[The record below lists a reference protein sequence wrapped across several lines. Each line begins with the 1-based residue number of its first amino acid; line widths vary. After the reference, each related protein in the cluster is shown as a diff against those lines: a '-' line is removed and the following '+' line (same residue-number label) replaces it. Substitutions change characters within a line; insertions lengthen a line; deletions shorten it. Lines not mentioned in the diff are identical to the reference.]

1 MKITIGG
8 EDYTKHIAL
17 PVSLQRTLNDQLD
30 TAMLTLVHMRERLP
44 FKPFTEVTYEVDGV
58 VTTFLLAIDNVREIF
73 GRKRYNHELTL
84 IEETKISE
92 RILMEAKAF
101 TQPLV
106 KNYGDRNT
114 LASYYEKNSS
124 GSTADWIHSPGE
136 TVWIGVCGAGYYS
149 PLKMSENKT
158 IPIYPQPALVTSES
172 VYIDTTFGS
181 YKVFFQ
187 NDKSIDPV
195 VIEYAGGEGSGADA
209 VHGTRTEEDQKWW
222 NTPHDLD
229 VSEYGS
235 GVYSI
240 VYSRV
245 YSSAINSD
253 GGFLEVNIE
262 IVDTSKAEKPPH
274 TIDDIIAKL
283 LDVAEPL
290 REGLD
295 EPRFHVAYT
304 DEQFDT
310 VRTQKAP
317 PQLIFSGGRSLWENL
332 RQIGSVIHAIPR
344 IDGSRISFDELGS
357 TRYADMSK
365 GRLFGFSDSY
375 NASDYAAAL
384 EANVSNLINS
394 EDISEGA
401 VTEPFSGGYRSLRA
415 ASETVRIKDDTGIIH
430 TAFPIEKVVSLK
442 FRYALKDG
450 TVISGDIT
458 PYVFERAEY
467 DLLSSYS
474 GGYPSSKIYAL
485 EYGQGSPN
493 IQGLWYRADDS
504 GSDIVDSLFKR
515 PAIVNIMAA
524 SAGVNALSISDNYP
538 DMCFEVTYL
547 TVVSARVRQ
556 HRTSYDGKDELVMAY
571 NQSANRL
578 SSRSFGEAI
587 RGQIAMMGTTSTSV
601 LYLFKRY
608 SDVPHA
614 GLLYDDDNY
623 ISSVTTRV
631 YRDFCVSQIDLST
644 GYNEI
649 GAYSEMNNA
658 IRQYEIPGAE
668 ERFTVIEEFC
678 VVGDVGD
685 DDPNTAATFAFK
697 RAMARMLEGDAQRA
711 SKQISLASVSTYDE
725 DGSAIAE
732 GLLLPVVSYSLGTAI
747 YFGFRFAD
755 NYSAGQSSED
765 PPIASAK
772 YRLQKDAPYG
782 DKYYAEASKLNFSLY
797 AEPSMTD
804 ASLPFSAHDLPEMS
818 EGISLGT
825 EMVSLGAHPLIWHK
839 DSADAGNVSYQLH
852 FVSDSDFII
861 GSGLARSCP
870 YIRGTTD
877 DTRARF
883 YFFDHRIN
891 QLTGT
896 IKTADA
902 VAESDFDMIIS
913 ENVPIEVIVSS
924 VPTVPFKSWAFIR
937 GDEFLFGKNES
948 KIEESIYFKF
958 KRKRR

>member
-1 MKITIGG
+1 MRITIDGV
-8 EDYTKHIAL
+8 DYTKYLSL

-30 TAMLTLVHMRERLP
+30 TAMLTLVYMREKLP
-44 FKPFTEVTYEVDGV
+44 FRPFTEVSYEVDDV
-58 VTTFLLAIDNVREIF
+58 VTSYVLAIDNVREIF

-106 KNYGDRNT
+106 RDYTDGQSLAVYTLFNLNT
-114 LASYYEKNSS
+114 NQAEKNGVLPEGSIYSPIKTSVSFDILLNGVEYSFGSDVYWILFKGATVDSS
-124 GSTADWIHSPGE
+124 GSVFVVYKDGGYITVSYAISYGSPEE
-136 TVWIGVCGAGYYS
+136 TVYTGNAKDINMTGAI
-149 PLKMSENKT
+149 T
-158 IPIYPQPALVTSES
+158 IPATREGCYVIRIYSGGNS
-172 VYIDTTFGS
+172 VSMWEI
-181 YKVFFQ
+181 
-187 NDKSIDPV
+187 PV
-195 VIEYAGGEGSGADA
+195 YVVNEPIS
-209 VHGTRTEEDQKWW
+209 K
-222 NTPHDLD
+222 TP
-229 VSEYGS
+229 Y
-235 GVYSI
+235 
-240 VYSRV
+240 
-245 YSSAINSD
+245 
-253 GGFLEVNIE
+253 
-262 IVDTSKAEKPPH
+262 
-274 TIDDIIAKL
+274 TIDDVLSRL
-283 LDVAEPL
+283 LDVAEPI

-365 GRLFGFSDSY
+365 GRCFGFSDSY

-401 VTEPFSGGYRSLRA
+401 VTDPFPGGYRSLRT
-415 ASETVRIKDDTGIIH
+415 ASETVRIKDETGIIH

-442 FRYALKDG
+442 FRYALKNG

-458 PYVFERAEY
+458 PYVFESAEY

-474 GGYPSSKIYAL
+474 GGYPTSKVYAIH
-485 EYGQGSPN
+485 YAQGSPN

-504 GSDIVDSLFKR
+504 GSDIVDALFKR

-524 SAGVNALSISDNYP
+524 VAGKDALSVSDNYP

-578 SSRSFGEAI
+578 SSRAFGEAI

-614 GLLYDDDNY
+614 GLLYDDENY

-631 YRDFCVSQIDLST
+631 YRDFCISQIDLST
-644 GYNEI
+644 GYNEL
-649 GAYSEMNNA
+649 GAYAEMNNA

-678 VVGDVGD
+678 VIGDVGD
-685 DDPNTAATFAFK
+685 DDPNTAANFSFK
-697 RAMARMLEGDAQRA
+697 RAMMRMLEGDEQRSA
-711 SKQISLASVSTYDE
+711 KQITLASVSTYDD
-725 DGSAIAE
+725 DGSAIAKD
-732 GLLLPVVSYSLGTAI
+732 LLLPVVSYSLGNAL
-747 YFGFRFAD
+747 YFGFRFTD
-755 NYSAGQSSED
+755 NYSAGQSSEA
-765 PPIASAK
+765 PPLNTAK

-782 DKYYAEASKLNFSLY
+782 DKYYAEARTLGFSLWTG
-797 AEPSMTD
+797 ATMSE
-804 ASLPFSAHDLPEMS
+804 SAIPTAAHELPERS
-818 EGISLGT
+818 SGIQLGT
-825 EMVSLGAHPLIWHK
+825 EMVSLGDHPLIWHK

-852 FVSDSDFII
+852 FVSDDGFII

-870 YIRGTTD
+870 YIRGMSD
-877 DTRARF
+877 GVRGKF
-883 YFFDHRIN
+883 FFFDRRIN

-896 IKTADA
+896 VKTDDA
-902 VAESDFDMIIS
+902 VAESDFETIIS
-913 ENVPIEVIVSS
+913 EKIPMEIIVSS
-924 VPTVPFKSWAFIR
+924 MPTVPFKSWAFIR
-937 GDEFLFGKNES
+937 GEEFLFGQNEA

>member
-1 MKITIGG
+1 MRITIGG
-8 EDYTKHIAL
+8 ADYTKNLSL

-30 TAMLTLVHMRERLP
+30 TAMLTLVYMREKLP
-44 FKPFTEVTYEVDGV
+44 FKPFTEVSCEVDGV
-58 VTTFLLAIDNVREIF
+58 VTNYVIAIDNVREIF

-92 RILMEAKAF
+92 RILMEAKTF

-106 KNYGDRNT
+106 KDYGDGKT
-114 LASYYEKNSS
+114 PAPYYVYNGIGNVIE
-124 GSTADWIHSPGE
+124 
-136 TVWIGVCGAGYYS
+136 VGVCAQDTYAS
-149 PLKMSENKT
+149 PITLDKISAIEIYFDRSLFSKTGSGNTAFQIVTVYFSKDQKNK
-158 IPIYPQPALVTSES
+158 ES
-172 VYIDTTFGS
+172 VFSVGGESIKSGVNVTLKEEDYKTPISFDISQYGEGKYTIEYKYERDMDYVDVYHKFMYIDID
-181 YKVFFQ
+181 VFKNKYNPQ
-187 NDKSIDPV
+187 
-195 VIEYAGGEGSGADA
+195 Y
-209 VHGTRTEEDQKWW
+209 
-222 NTPHDLD
+222 
-229 VSEYGS
+229 
-235 GVYSI
+235 
-240 VYSRV
+240 
-245 YSSAINSD
+245 
-253 GGFLEVNIE
+253 
-262 IVDTSKAEKPPH
+262 
-274 TIDDIIAKL
+274 TIDNVLEIL
-283 LDVAEPL
+283 LDIAEPL

-344 IDGSRISFDELGS
+344 IDGDRISFDELGS
-357 TRYADMSK
+357 TTYADMSK
-365 GRLFGFSDSY
+365 GRQFGFSDSY

-401 VTEPFSGGYRSLRA
+401 VTDPFPGGYRSLRT
-415 ASETVRIKDDTGIIH
+415 ASETVRIKDETGIIH

-442 FRYALKDG
+442 FRYTLKDG

-474 GGYPSSKIYAL
+474 GGYPTSKIYAL
-485 EYGQGSPN
+485 QYAQGSPN

-504 GSDIVDSLFKR
+504 GSDIVDALFKR

-524 SAGVNALSISDNYP
+524 VADVNAINISDNYP
-538 DMCFEVTYL
+538 EMCFEVTYL

-578 SSRSFGEAI
+578 SSRAFGEAI

-614 GLLYDDDNY
+614 GLLYDDENY

-644 GYNEI
+644 GYNEL
-649 GAYSEMNNA
+649 GAYAEMNNA

-668 ERFTVIEEFC
+668 ERFTVLEEFC
-678 VVGDVGD
+678 VIGDVGD
-685 DDPNTAATFAFK
+685 DDPNTAANFSFK
-697 RAMARMLEGDAQRA
+697 RAMIRMLEGDEQRA
-711 SKQISLASVSTYDE
+711 AKPITLASVSTYGE
-725 DGSAIAE
+725 DGSAIVKD
-732 GLLLPVVSYSLGTAI
+732 LLLPVVSYSLGNAL
-747 YFGFRFAD
+747 YFGFKFLD

-765 PPIASAK
+765 PPIDSAK

-782 DKYYAEASKLNFSLY
+782 DKYYAEARTLGFSLWTG
-797 AEPSMTD
+797 AT
-804 ASLPFSAHDLPEMS
+804 MS
-818 EGISLGT
+818 ESAIPTAAHELPDRSSGIQLGT
-825 EMVSLGAHPLIWHK
+825 EMVSLGDHPLIWHK

-852 FVSDSDFII
+852 FVSDDGFII

-870 YIRGTTD
+870 YIRGMSD
-877 DTRARF
+877 GVRGRF
-883 YFFDHRIN
+883 FFFDRRIN

-896 IKTADA
+896 VKTDDA
-902 VAESDFDMIIS
+902 VAESDFETIIS
-913 ENVPIEVIVSS
+913 ENVPMEIILSS
-924 VPTVPFKSWAFIR
+924 VPSVPFKSWAFIR
-937 GDEFLFGKNES
+937 NGEFLFGKNAS